1 MSREDCIR
9 WKEDGLTIREICEL
23 TNRNE
28 SAIRKMHDYYN
39 IDYNRAIRSNWD
51 LRRITDIN
59 DRDGNYAIG
68 FLAADGYF
76 CASRRNTICWI
87 QERDSEIL
95 RRIVR
100 ILGNPSAPIHERQ
113 LEGGRRLQSG
123 ISVGSVELVRY
134 LTNVYGFS
142 NTKSRTLPFP
152 RHLVNPID
160 FLRGFMDG
168 DGYIGYGCTFT
179 CGSRDFVEGLLDW
192 VWDIYGYEPNVQAVG
207 QNKDCYNVTFRKKHA
222 EFIHDLFS
230 VPGLRRKTLAYR
242 NYLLTE

>member
-1 MSREDCIR
+1 MSRADCIR
-9 WKEDGLTIREICEL
+9 WKEDGLTVKQISEL
-23 TNRNE
+23 TGRSYSTISKMYNYYGVKINRE
-28 SAIRKMHDYYN
+28 PLSQ
-39 IDYNRAIRSNWD
+39 WD
-51 LRRITDIN
+51 LTKITDEE
-59 DRDGNYAIG
+59 DPDGNYAIG

-76 CASRRNTICWI
+76 IKHKVIACFI

-95 RRIVR
+95 DRIKK
-100 ILGNPSAPIHERQ
+100 ILGNPDRVLLKRSLPD
-113 LEGGRRLQSG
+113 RLPQNG
-123 ISVGSVELVRY
+123 LCIGSVELVEY
-134 LTNVYGFS
+134 LRRVYGFS

-230 VPGLRRKTLAYR
+230 VPGLRRKNLAYR
-242 NYLLTE
+242 DYLLTQ